1 MSEIKTARSVT
12 GGIVDD
18 NAFISLN
25 VRYLARLCIFAGIL
39 GWSGYELL
47 DRLETVER
55 KLDEQNEQIGELLDK
70 QILAEQAKRQK
81 LEEQIMFY
89 EKEFNIN
96 PLSWGK
102 KRKKK

>member
-18 NAFISLN
+18 TAFISLN
-25 VRYLARLCIFAGIL
+25 VRSLATLCIFAGIL

-55 KLDEQNEQIGELLDK
+55 KLDEQNEQIGDLLDK

-102 KRKKK
+102 KRKRK

>member
-18 NAFISLN
+18 NAFVSIN
-25 VRYLARLCIFAGIL
+25 ARYLARLCVFAVIL

-47 DRLETVER
+47 DRLEDVER
-55 KLDEQNEQIGELLDK
+55 KLDEQNEQIGKLLDK
-70 QILAEQAKRQK
+70 QILAEQAKRKK

-102 KRKKK
+102 KKRKK